1 VPAETTTSRSADNV
15 PNAYTGLGCLVL
27 AEHLRD
33 HQVVATRPSPTS
45 RRSLL
50 IPLVAAFAILVGL
63 AIARFSTSDN
73 SPGSGW
79 VRVGSI
85 QDVHSQGVVLL
96 PEVPAYVV
104 VDPPRTPI
112 ALLARSTHLGERVT
126 YCRSSGWFED
136 PAHGTKFDRLGNYE
150 LGPAPRGLDR
160 LATLVQ
166 DGVVL
171 VNPNEVTLGPPRG
184 SQDIKPT
191 GPFCNT

>member
-1 VPAETTTSRSADNV
+1 VEPGPSSRRCS
-15 PNAYTGLGCLVL
+15 LLVIG
-27 AEHLRD
+27 
-33 HQVVATRPSPTS
+33 VVAVSLLLGLAVV
-45 RRSLL
+45 RSL
-50 IPLVAAFAILVGL
+50 VSE
-63 AIARFSTSDN
+63 R
-73 SPGSGW
+73 SPGPGW

-85 QDVHSQGVVLL
+85 QDVRSQGVVPL

-104 VDPPRTPI
+104 IDPPRAPI

-166 DGVVL
+166 DGVVW

-184 SQDIKPT
+184 SHDIQPT
-191 GPFCNT
+191 GPFCST